1 VCTRALAPVLA
12 CIYWN
17 LRLALVSRPQARNS
31 KASPCMVVGFNLL
44 MVPLP
49 FQARGLFLF
58 SIFIFGTGSR
68 FQPMTR
74 VHPHT
79 SPFPPQHPPILCY
92 MHPFSFKISP
102 HLPQQPLGIRFPQNQ
117 PLYSFRP
124 HSTKSRYQEM
134 EIVLARIFSAL
145 KRN

>member
-1 VCTRALAPVLA
+1 MCACPCACVHVLEFTV
-12 CIYWN
+12 
-17 LRLALVSRPQARNS
+17 ALVSLPQARNS
-31 KASPCMVVGFNLL
+31 KASACMVVGFNLL
-44 MVPLP
+44 MAPLP
-49 FQARGLFLF
+49 FEARGLFLF

-92 MHPFSFKISP
+92 MHPFSFQIP
-102 HLPQQPLGIRFPQNQ
+102 PPQQPLRIRLPQIL
-117 PLYSFRP
+117 PFYSFRP
-124 HSTKSRYQEM
+124 HSRKSRYQEM
-134 EIVLARIFSAL
+134 EIVLARILSAL